1 MFQFLGVAP
10 FNENC
15 GLKFSFEYQKCTF
28 FIEQK
33 KLNIWLGFFNLRTGP
48 RSTFVPNGNGQN
60 HLTVIV
66 DKGPQIALP
75 VLQKVAVHHT
85 WMIPCWI
92 LPLHKGGKCENSWR
106 TEDWKKIGRDL
117 PNCRVHTSIFGY
129 ALRFL
134 WRSSWSFS
142 QTDLRWV

>member
-1 MFQFLGVAP
+1 MKTLRLYDFNTISINDKKFQFLGVAP

-15 GLKFSFEYQKCTF
+15 CLKFSFEYQKCTF

-92 LPLHKGGKCENSWR
+92 LPPTKGKCENSWPLR
-106 TEDWKKIGRDL
+106 IGRKFGEI
-117 PNCRVHTSIFGY
+117 CRVQLVF
-129 ALRFL
+129 
-134 WRSSWSFS
+134 
-142 QTDLRWV
+142 